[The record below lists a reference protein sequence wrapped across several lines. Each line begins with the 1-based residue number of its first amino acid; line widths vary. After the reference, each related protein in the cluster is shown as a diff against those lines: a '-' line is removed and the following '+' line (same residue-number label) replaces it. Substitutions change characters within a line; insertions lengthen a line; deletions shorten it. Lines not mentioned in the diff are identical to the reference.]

1 MSAGFFI
8 GGMLGRIAGPIAQD
22 WFKYKTN
29 LGRQLAQREE
39 EDKIRSS
46 QRDLENKVKLS
57 RQNHKDKLAELDKQY
72 VDGRKKAEEQMYL
85 SREDWQNKLFWE
97 KCFPLRNPYELP
109 LGYEPVFDETSERI
123 KGCRLKTV
131 MLPNK
136 RQIVPLRVIVALK
149 DGSNQ
154 SASTINGEL
163 SMFIVNH
170 YSANEAH
177 AVISDIGSWK
187 DDAPINDASINYLYT
202 GAKGQPT
209 VVIVPYFINNGST
222 IRMKVW
228 SWGLGEDLIYPQGYD
243 FGWLDLN
250 ALKRQVAFSEI
261 KKYRE
266 LLSQTGL
273 SLPPEAKRLDT
284 AIKKFT
290 MFEKHQESI
299 SEEDFNRLLELVELP
314 EEIKM
319 SVDSKI
325 NGIITS
331 VFSCLVG
338 MQADNHHLKAFGT
351 LPKLPYILDS
361 LCELPFMY
369 EAINSYYSS
378 ILNEALIEGIIKR
391 ENVIEVQLALGEAI
405 SRRSPNH
412 LCLKELTD
420 NVRLLNAENEVNH
433 TEYVKRLRLLTQPN
447 SKLLNNG

>member
-1 MSAGFFI
+1 MSAEFFI

-22 WFKYKTN
+22 WFKYKTK
-29 LGRQLAQREE
+29 LGRELAQRDE

-46 QRDLENKVKLS
+46 QRDLDNKLKLS
-57 RQNHKDKLAELDKQY
+57 KQNHVDKLAELDKQY

-85 SREDWQNKLFWE
+85 SREDWQQKLFWE

-109 LGYEPVFDETSERI
+109 LGYEPVFDETSKRI

-131 MLPNK
+131 LLPNK

-149 DGSNQ
+149 DGASQ
-154 SASTINGEL
+154 SAATINGEL
-163 SMFIVNH
+163 SMFVVNH
-170 YSANEAH
+170 FSANEAH
-177 AVISDIGSWK
+177 AIISDIGSWRE
-187 DDAPINDASINYLYT
+187 DAPINDASINYLYT

-209 VVIVPYFINNGST
+209 VVIVPYYINNGST

-250 ALKRQVAFSEI
+250 AIKRQIAFSEI

-266 LLSQTGL
+266 LLSKTGL
-273 SLPPEAKRLDT
+273 NLPPDAKRLDV
-284 AIKKFT
+284 AIKKLT
-290 MFEKHQESI
+290 LFEKNKEVL

-314 EEIKM
+314 DEIKL
-319 SVDSKI
+319 SVDKKI
-325 NGIITS
+325 NGIVTS

-338 MQADNHHLKAFGT
+338 MQADNHHLKGFGT
-351 LPKLPYILDS
+351 LPKLPYILDT

-378 ILNEALIEGIIKR
+378 ILNEALIEGIITRDK
-391 ENVIEVQLALGEAI
+391 VIEVQLALGEAI
-405 SRRSPNH
+405 SRKSPNH
-412 LCLKELTD
+412 PSLKEITD
-420 NVRLLNAENEVNH
+420 NIRLLNADNETNH
-433 TEYVKRLRLLTQPN
+433 QEYVRRLRSLTQIN
-447 SKLLNNG
+447 NKLLNNA